1 MSPFPRSVYAPLEP
15 YAPDRRPIEVD
26 LSDNTNRWGAHP
38 AAMAAVRGA
47 DPEELLRY
55 PTVYADRLREAV
67 ARLHDI
73 PPECVSTGCGS
84 DDLLDSTFRA
94 AGEPGEKVAYLPP
107 TFSMVEIF
115 ARMNGLKAVA
125 VVTQAAG
132 DVAGEGAWAE
142 EAEGAAAE
150 DAGGGAGVSSAPENA
165 PGSLPPLPDP
175 EALVEAAR
183 SEGVLTGSGVTAAGG
198 GLVYL
203 CRPNNP
209 TGELQPRAW
218 VEALIESAEARGD
231 EAPVVLLDEAYAD
244 YAPEHFVG
252 VAAASRRVVVVRTL
266 SKLYGLA
273 GLRVGYAVGAPQVI
287 REIEKSRGPYK
298 VNRLAEAAAV
308 AALEDAEGWIP
319 EIRAATLEGRARL
332 AFELASRGYTPLPS
346 KANFILV
353 PVDDAVF
360 VTASLRHDGVAVR
373 PFPGLPGIGD
383 AIRVS
388 IGPEAELDRFLAA
401 LDKVY
406 G

>member
-38 AAMAAVRGA
+38 GAMAVVREA
-47 DPEELLRY
+47 DPEALLRY
-55 PTVYADRLREAV
+55 PSVYADQLRETV
-67 ARLHDI
+67 ARLHDV
-73 PPECVSTGCGS
+73 PLECVSTGCGS

-94 AGEPGEKVAYLPP
+94 AGEPGEKVAYMPP

-115 ARMNGLKAVA
+115 ARMNGLEAVPVGLEA
-125 VVTQAAG
+125 DGVGPAG
-132 DVAGEGAWAE
+132 DGAVPAVDE
-142 EAEGAAAE
+142 TTAA
-150 DAGGGAGVSSAPENA
+150 DAGA
-165 PGSLPPLPDP
+165 PGTLPPLPDP

-218 VEALIESAEARGD
+218 VEALLAAAEARGE

-244 YAPEHFVG
+244 YAPEHFLK

-273 GLRVGYAVGAPQVI
+273 GLRVGYAVGGPEVI

-319 EIRAATLEGRARL
+319 GIRAATLEGRARL
-332 AFELASRGYTPLPS
+332 AFELAARGYTPIPS

-388 IGPEAELDRFLAA
+388 IGPDAELDRFLAA